1 MCRRELYLFKYIC
14 KHSQFDHEKKID
26 CAKENCFLSAS
37 HSKECGNLCTCQRYQ
52 NQPIRIYYD
61 VCQLFHDNGYGH

>member
-1 MCRRELYLFKYIC
+1 MCRRELYLLKYIC

-52 NQPIRIYYD
+52 NQPIRIYCD
-61 VCQLFHDNGYGH
+61 VCQLFHDSGYGH